1 MIEKIFRWG
10 LFCAGII
17 TGIFA
22 GYMIY
27 IDNLAGGAV
36 WLAMAVGFLW
46 FSTRIQN
53 DSNENSNEV
62 DDEQNNKD
70 LHDMAVLISDIAL
83 MSLKNIGRTVPP
95 TSKEIQD
102 MEDKLNNFLD
112 AMPVDKNER
121 EEITEDFNRLRER
134 NRRNESG
141 RAILRSSRL

>member
-36 WLAMAVGFLW
+36 WLAMAVGFLC
-46 FSTRIQN
+46 FSTKVQPDN
-53 DSNENSNEV
+53 DEKSNEI

-83 MSLKNIGRTVPP
+83 MSMKNIGRTIPP
-95 TSKEIQD
+95 NTKEL
-102 MEDKLNNFLD
+102 EELETKLNNFLD
-112 AMPVDKNER
+112 LMPVDKSER
-121 EEITEDFNRLRER
+121 KEISEEFERLKDRS
-134 NRRNESG
+134 RRNASG
-141 RAILRSSRL
+141 RAILRSARL

>member
-1 MIEKIFRWG
+1 MIEKIFRWS

-27 IDNLAGGAV
+27 VDNLAGGAV
-36 WLAMAVGFLW
+36 WLAMAVGFLC
-46 FSTRIQN
+46 FSTKVQPDN
-53 DSNENSNEV
+53 DEKSNEI

-70 LHDMAVLISDIAL
+70 LHDMAVLISEIAL

-95 TSKEIQD
+95 SSKEIQD

-112 AMPVDKNER
+112 AMPVDKSER
-121 EEITEDFNRLRER
+121 EMIKEDFERLRER
-134 NRRNESG
+134 TRRNESG